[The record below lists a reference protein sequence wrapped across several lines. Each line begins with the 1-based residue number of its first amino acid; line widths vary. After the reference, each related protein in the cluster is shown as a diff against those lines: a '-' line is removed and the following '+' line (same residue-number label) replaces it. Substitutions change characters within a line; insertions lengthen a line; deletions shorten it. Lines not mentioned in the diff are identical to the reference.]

1 MSCLISGSSCV
12 HTIARRSNVVPTKPL
27 LSRGARLWAASLG
40 KSLLKSLMDIS
51 TPRRLIYSGFR
62 ASDQVP
68 VEQAREAKWV
78 IKSLLSNPTRQNGLP
93 SPYRA
98 PHEAEQTTKSCVN
111 LTGIRDGPTQCCCPA
126 SVGQDTSSPNHVRA
140 SRTVTKGPCRT
151 TTVHHHKVCRAS
163 PH

>member
-1 MSCLISGSSCV
+1 MAHRPSIYRAPREAERATKSLPSTS
-12 HTIARRSNVVPTKPL
+12 RRSERKSLYREPCEAEQTTKSLPST
-27 LSRGARLWAASLG
+27 SRGEVG
-40 KSLLKSLMDIS
+40 
-51 TPRRLIYSGFR
+51 
-62 ASDQVP
+62 DQVP